1 MAQFRVA
8 VVGGGVLG
16 CAIAY
21 FLSSTLSAG
30 SVALIEQE
38 AGVGFHAS
46 SRNTGKVH
54 APFLYDPVKK
64 RLFARAAYLGFEM
77 WQAYA
82 EKRGFPFKSDG
93 VLEVATDDRGVARLH
108 LYLKWGEANG
118 LRPEELRLLDRAEVR
133 RLEPSVTCLG
143 GLFCSRDASV
153 DYGSLTR
160 SLAADC
166 REKGVSL
173 ILGGRVASVSSDP
186 SGLQLTLSDG
196 RRLGAEFLVNAA
208 GGGSLAVARLMGLA
222 TDLSAIYFRGE
233 YWKAP
238 SQYRSLTRS
247 SVYSVPRHPEYPFL
261 DPHWIV
267 RTNGEVDVGP
277 NAVPVTGPEAYDWNS
292 TVRTL
297 PHFAKEMIEHSV
309 LRVFLDAEFLSLAA
323 AEWRSSLSK
332 EAMIGRIREFL
343 PQIDP
348 AAFHQHGFA
357 GIRGVV
363 VNRYGRFLEDALIL
377 RGENSLHVLNYN
389 SPGATGALPMGAK
402 IAKEVL
408 ERIRFS
414 PTRARSG
421 LWDLEE
427 VAGRMDS

>member
-1 MAQFRVA
+1 M
-8 VVGGGVLG
+8 
-16 CAIAY
+16 
-21 FLSSTLSAG
+21 
-30 SVALIEQE
+30 
-38 AGVGFHAS
+38 
-46 SRNTGKVH
+46 
-54 APFLYDPVKK
+54 
-64 RLFARAAYLGFEM
+64 
-77 WQAYA
+77 
-82 EKRGFPFKSDG
+82 
-93 VLEVATDDRGVARLH
+93 
-108 LYLKWGEANG
+108 
-118 LRPEELRLLDRAEVR
+118 
-133 RLEPSVTCLG
+133 
-143 GLFCSRDASV
+143 
-153 DYGSLTR
+153 
-160 SLAADC
+160 
-166 REKGVSL
+166 
-173 ILGGRVASVSSDP
+173 GGRVASVSSDP